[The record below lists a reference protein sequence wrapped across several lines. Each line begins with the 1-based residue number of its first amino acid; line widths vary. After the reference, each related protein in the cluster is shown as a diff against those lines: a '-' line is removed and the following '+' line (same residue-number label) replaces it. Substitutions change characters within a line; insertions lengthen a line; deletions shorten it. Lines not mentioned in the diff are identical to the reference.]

1 MNSLKKTAVLIG
13 ALGLYSQSA
22 YAGFAISV
30 TGGSADYELEVIENP
45 GAEDE
50 FIDAIDDS
58 FFYRDL
64 GIDYSWGNHQVG
76 VKFGGL
82 DESKGAIDIRDSSA
96 QAATV
101 ETGDAERDEWS
112 LFYTYRTAWGIA
124 LTTGYYSSETDTTR
138 NFTADIQDLL
148 NNGTN
153 ITADLT
159 QSADKTVEN
168 DGWFVGAAYGRP
180 ITERIGV
187 FARVGYQWSE
197 MEESIDA
204 SLNFNVPV
212 QNTGTVQVT
221 EAYNESDSFSRSGDF
236 DGDAL
241 VYGVGAYW
249 AVSESY
255 SLNLF
260 YEVKDFDYSNGTYDG
275 ETIPVEISEE
285 QSMVGLTLRY
295 SR

>member
-1 MNSLKKTAVLIG
+1 MKSLKRTAVLIS
-13 ALGLYSQSA
+13 ALGIYSQSA
-22 YAGFAISV
+22 FADFAVSV
-30 TGGSADYELEVIENP
+30 TAGSADYELELIENP
-45 GAEDE
+45 GAENE
-50 FIDAIDDS
+50 FVDAIDDT

-76 VKFGGL
+76 VKIGGL
-82 DESKGAIDIRDSSA
+82 DESKGAIDIRDSSP

-101 ETGDAERDEWS
+101 ETGDAKRDEWS
-112 LFYTYRTAWGIA
+112 LFYTYRTPWGIA

-138 NFTADIQDLL
+138 NFSADIQDLL
-148 NNGTN
+148 NNGSN
-153 ITADLT
+153 VTAQLS
-159 QSADKTVEN
+159 QSADKTVDN

-180 ITERIGV
+180 LTERIGV
-187 FARVGYQWSE
+187 FARLGYQWSE

-204 SLNFNVPV
+204 AQDFTVPV
-212 QNTGTVQVT
+212 QTGVT
-221 EAYNESDSFSRSGDF
+221 QAFTQSDSLSRSGDF
-236 DGDAL
+236 DGNAF

-260 YEVKDFDYSNGTYDG
+260 YEVKDFDYDSGTYDG
-275 ETIPVEISEE
+275 ETIPLKISEE

>member
-1 MNSLKKTAVLIG
+1 MKNLKKTAVLIS
-13 ALGLYSQSA
+13 ALGIYSQSA
-22 YAGFAISV
+22 YADFAVSV
-30 TGGSADYELEVIENP
+30 TAGSADYELEVIENP
-45 GAEDE
+45 GAENE
-50 FIDAIDDS
+50 FVDAIDDT

-76 VKFGGL
+76 VKIGGL
-82 DESKGAIDIRDSSA
+82 DESKGAIDIRDSSP

-101 ETGDAERDEWS
+101 ETGDAKRDEWS
-112 LFYTYRTAWGIA
+112 LFYTYRTPWGIA

-138 NFTADIQDLL
+138 NFSADIQDLL
-148 NNGTN
+148 NNGSN
-153 ITADLT
+153 VTAQLS
-159 QSADKTVEN
+159 QSADKTVDN

-180 ITERIGV
+180 LTERIGV
-187 FARVGYQWSE
+187 FARLGYQWSE

-204 SLNFNVPV
+204 ARDFTIPV
-212 QNTGTVQVT
+212 QTGVT
-221 EAYNESDSFSRSGDF
+221 QAFTQSDSLSRSGDF
-236 DGDAL
+236 DGNAF

-260 YEVKDFDYSNGTYDG
+260 YEVKDFDYDSGTYDG
-275 ETIPVEISEE
+275 ETRPVKISEE

>member
-1 MNSLKKTAVLIG
+1 MKSLKRTAVLIS
-13 ALGLYSQSA
+13 ALGIYSQSA
-22 YAGFAISV
+22 YADFAVSV
-30 TGGSADYELEVIENP
+30 TAGSADYELEVIENP
-45 GAEDE
+45 GAENE
-50 FIDAIDDS
+50 FVDAIDDT

-76 VKFGGL
+76 VKIGGL
-82 DESKGAIDIRDSSA
+82 DESKGAIDIRDSSP

-101 ETGDAERDEWS
+101 ETGDAKRDEWS
-112 LFYTYRTAWGIA
+112 LFYTYRTPWGIA

-138 NFTADIQDLL
+138 NFSADIQDLL
-148 NNGTN
+148 NNGSN
-153 ITADLT
+153 VTAQLS
-159 QSADKTVEN
+159 QSADKTVDN

-180 ITERIGV
+180 LTERIGV
-187 FARVGYQWSE
+187 FARLGYQWSE

-204 SLNFNVPV
+204 ARDFTIPV
-212 QNTGTVQVT
+212 QTGVT
-221 EAYNESDSFSRSGDF
+221 QAFTQSDSLSRSGDF
-236 DGDAL
+236 DGNAF

-260 YEVKDFDYSNGTYDG
+260 YEVKDFDYDSGTYDG
-275 ETIPVEISEE
+275 ETIPLKISEE

>member
-1 MNSLKKTAVLIG
+1 MKSLKRTAVLIS
-13 ALGLYSQSA
+13 ALGIYSQSA
-22 YAGFAISV
+22 YADFAVSV
-30 TGGSADYELEVIENP
+30 TAGSADYELELIENP
-45 GAEDE
+45 GAENE
-50 FIDAIDDS
+50 FVDAIDDT

-76 VKFGGL
+76 VKIGGL
-82 DESKGAIDIRDSSA
+82 DESKGAIDIRDSSP

-101 ETGDAERDEWS
+101 ETGDAKRDEWS
-112 LFYTYRTAWGIA
+112 LFYTYRTPWGIA

-138 NFTADIQDLL
+138 NFSADIQDLL
-148 NNGTN
+148 NNGSN
-153 ITADLT
+153 VTAQLS
-159 QSADKTVEN
+159 QSADKTVDN

-180 ITERIGV
+180 LTERIGV
-187 FARVGYQWSE
+187 FARLGYQWSE

-204 SLNFNVPV
+204 ARDFTIPV
-212 QNTGTVQVT
+212 QTGVT
-221 EAYNESDSFSRSGDF
+221 QAFTQSDSFSRSGDF
-236 DGDAL
+236 DGNAF

-260 YEVKDFDYSNGTYDG
+260 YEVKDFDYDSGTYDG
-275 ETIPVEISEE
+275 ETRPVKISEE

>member
-1 MNSLKKTAVLIG
+1 MKSLKRTAVLIS
-13 ALGLYSQSA
+13 ALGIYSQSA
-22 YAGFAISV
+22 YADFAVSV
-30 TGGSADYELEVIENP
+30 TAGSADYELEVIENP
-45 GAEDE
+45 GAENE
-50 FIDAIDDS
+50 FVDAIDDT

-76 VKFGGL
+76 VKIGGL
-82 DESKGAIDIRDSSA
+82 DESKGAIDIRDSSP

-101 ETGDAERDEWS
+101 ETGDAKRDEWS
-112 LFYTYRTAWGIA
+112 LFYTYRTPWGIA

-138 NFTADIQDLL
+138 NFSADIQDLL
-148 NNGTN
+148 NNGSN
-153 ITADLT
+153 VTAQLS
-159 QSADKTVEN
+159 QSADKTVDN

-180 ITERIGV
+180 LTERIGV
-187 FARVGYQWSE
+187 FARLGYQWSE

-204 SLNFNVPV
+204 AQDFTVPV
-212 QNTGTVQVT
+212 QTGVT
-221 EAYNESDSFSRSGDF
+221 QAFTQSDSFSRSGDF
-236 DGDAL
+236 DGNAF

-260 YEVKDFDYSNGTYDG
+260 YEVKDFDYDSGTYDG
-275 ETIPVEISEE
+275 ETRPVKISEE

>member
-1 MNSLKKTAVLIG
+1 MKSLKRTAVLIS
-13 ALGLYSQSA
+13 ALGIYSQSA
-22 YAGFAISV
+22 FADFAVSV
-30 TGGSADYELEVIENP
+30 TAGSADYELELIENP
-45 GAEDE
+45 GAENE
-50 FIDAIDDS
+50 FVDAIDDT

-76 VKFGGL
+76 VKIGGL
-82 DESKGAIDIRDSSA
+82 DESKGAIDIRDSSP

-101 ETGDAERDEWS
+101 ETGDAKRDEWS
-112 LFYTYRTAWGIA
+112 LFYTYRTPWGIA

-138 NFTADIQDLL
+138 NFSADIQDLL
-148 NNGTN
+148 NNGSN
-153 ITADLT
+153 VTAQLS
-159 QSADKTVEN
+159 QSADKTVDN

-180 ITERIGV
+180 LTERIGV
-187 FARVGYQWSE
+187 FARLGYQWSE

-204 SLNFNVPV
+204 ARDFTIPV
-212 QNTGTVQVT
+212 QTGVT
-221 EAYNESDSFSRSGDF
+221 QAFTQSDSLSRSGDF
-236 DGDAL
+236 DGNAF

-260 YEVKDFDYSNGTYDG
+260 YEVKDFDYDSGTYDG
-275 ETIPVEISEE
+275 ETRPVKISEE